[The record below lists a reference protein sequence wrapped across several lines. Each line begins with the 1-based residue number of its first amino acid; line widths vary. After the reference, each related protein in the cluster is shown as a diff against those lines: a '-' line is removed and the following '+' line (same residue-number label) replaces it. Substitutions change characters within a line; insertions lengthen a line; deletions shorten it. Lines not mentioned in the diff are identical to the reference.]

1 MFDELEDRINHIKSQ
16 VEIQLDLL
24 VKQFQKTVLLEKQEY
39 FKILDNYQKA
49 FMKNIDFLRN
59 QTEAIID
66 YQQTLKYYSNTN
78 NFFLKT
84 ISEIQKKSDWL
95 LKSKKIMMNAN
106 RILQNTHY
114 INETV
119 NILTVASKIRLD
131 LLPTWKGE

>member
-1 MFDELEDRINHIKSQ
+1 
-16 VEIQLDLL
+16 
-24 VKQFQKTVLLEKQEY
+24 
-39 FKILDNYQKA
+39 
-49 FMKNIDFLRN
+49 MKNIDYLRN

-106 RILQNTHY
+106 RIL
-114 INETV
+114 
-119 NILTVASKIRLD
+119 
-131 LLPTWKGE
+131 